1 MIRKQIRSAVTDTGE
16 TKAGEMSLGISNL
29 FSLLKASKSPDYSEL
44 LNRYEQQQLPY
55 SELKEAVADSVIKMV
70 LPLQERKKE
79 LLEDRKAI
87 KESLKQSVG
96 RIRARAAETVREV
109 KMLTGLSN

>member
-1 MIRKQIRSAVTDTGE
+1 M
-16 TKAGEMSLGISNL
+16 
-29 FSLLKASKSPDYSEL
+29 
-44 LNRYEQQQLPY
+44 
-55 SELKEAVADSVIKMV
+55 ADSIIKMV

-87 KESLKQSVG
+87 KDSLKQSVG